1 MPIAPLPTR
10 LLLAGLASIALAQPA
25 RAATD
30 PRRIQ
35 CASACVLTLKAANG
49 TIDIKIPTASG
60 TLRTL
65 AQSGDAFELEGGKDY
80 VLFLKES
87 NEGVFSFDL
96 QFAPKAG
103 GSTWSCRVQTAP
115 AEPFIS
121 VDKTA
126 WSGAPGQVAINT
138 DRTKPFI
145 TLNSRP

>member
-1 MPIAPLPTR
+1 MPFPTTPTR
-10 LLLAGLASIALAQPA
+10 LLLAGLASIILAQPA

-49 TIDIKIPTASG
+49 TIDIKVPEASG

-65 AQSGDAFELEGGKDY
+65 AQSGDAFELEAGRVY

-87 NEGVFSFDL
+87 NEGRFSFDL

-103 GSTWSCRVQTAP
+103 GSAWSCQVKTLP
-115 AEPFIS
+115 IEPFIE
-121 VDKTA
+121 VGQTA
-126 WSGAPGQVAINT
+126 WSGAPGRVIINT

-145 TLNSRP
+145 TLDTP

>member
-49 TIDIKIPTASG
+49 TIDIKVPEASG

-65 AQSGDAFELEGGKDY
+65 AQSGDAFELEAGRVY

-87 NEGVFSFDL
+87 NEGRFSFDL

-103 GSTWSCRVQTAP
+103 GSAWSCLVKTLP
-115 AEPFIS
+115 IEPFIG
-121 VDKTA
+121 VERTA
-126 WSGAPGQVAINT
+126 WSGAPGRVTINT

-145 TLNSRP
+145 TLDTP